1 MPIYILIPC
10 QHIGSHEA
18 ASQPLPQTKSDGMIF
33 LQLWTTE
40 QASFAA
46 SDAQLLVCGMTH
58 LSKRQAPIGASLS
71 LKQGFSPKKGTTI
84 LHKPRLIRRR
94 SLAQQRIR
102 LITVITHARL
112 GIHITTPTMA
122 DQAPPFALESASI
135 PLRDLPADSYLVH
148 ATNCIATWGA
158 GIAAEMA
165 DIFPAACREYQR
177 FCVEEVLHGP
187 ETSSQ
192 QQQQQHRR
200 RRWPTSQSPIAGRCL
215 VIPPQDDD
223 VRAGA
228 PRVHI
233 VCLFTSNGF
242 GRADPARGKPG
253 RDAPGRILEQTA
265 RSLKEF
271 RTALERAASSSS
283 AVPAAQTDEPA
294 GSGSGDAAS
303 PVVYSP
309 MFNSGAFRV
318 PWEQTQA
325 LIRGEFRGWRGRWV
339 VLAPPGPA

>member
-1 MPIYILIPC
+1 
-10 QHIGSHEA
+10 
-18 ASQPLPQTKSDGMIF
+18 MIRH
-33 LQLWTTE
+33 TT
-40 QASFAA
+40 
-46 SDAQLLVCGMTH
+46 
-58 LSKRQAPIGASLS
+58 
-71 LKQGFSPKKGTTI
+71 
-84 LHKPRLIRRR
+84 PRLIR
-94 SLAQQRIR
+94 
-102 LITVITHARL
+102 HAY
-112 GIHITTPTMA
+112 TYKAAMA
-122 DQAPPFALESASI
+122 DQAPPFALESAAM
-135 PLRDLPADSYLVH
+135 PLRDLPAGSYLVH

-177 FCVEEVLHGP
+177 FCLEEVGGGNSNNRNGGGGDSRGHPSNSRDAAL
-187 ETSSQ
+187 SQ
-192 QQQQQHRR
+192 HHR
-200 RRWPTSQSPIAGRCL
+200 RRWPSQSPIAGRCL
-215 VIPPQDDD
+215 VIPPQDAD

-271 RTALERAASSSS
+271 RAALAEEEEASS
-283 AVPAAQTDEPA
+283 APVAQTGEGT
-294 GSGSGDAAS
+294 GSGGEDAAAS

-318 PWEQTQA
+318 PWEQTEA
-325 LIRGEFRGWRGRWV
+325 LIRDEFRGWPGRWA
-339 VLAPPGPA
+339 VLAPPGSA